1 LRLVKHQQ
9 IIILQ
14 KREVWL
20 DNLKGFGI
28 ILVVLGHIASP
39 ISSLIY
45 SFHMPLF
52 FVITGYLFNEEKLNR
67 HFVIKNL
74 KRIFIPFFVFLLL
87 GFLFEFLKRMLLSR
101 DQLEFSQ
108 LLDAILFMD
117 FSSLHNTYGFVL
129 WFLPALF
136 FSKLFL
142 KTLFTINNNSL
153 KISISI
159 LLFVIGIKFQLPF
172 SIDEGMV
179 ALPFLLFGFLLKSL
193 NQKYLAIISL
203 LILSLI
209 LTYNSPPVLNLSSKE
224 FENIHLNFLWCVSII
239 SILFSIFSYIRSI
252 FLNFLGINSMFIFI
266 VHPYTN
272 NISFLI
278 LEYFDVNVFYLNFI
292 LSLFLISIIT
302 ITFRKLI
309 KTNYV

>member
-1 LRLVKHQQ
+1 
-9 IIILQ
+9 
-14 KREVWL
+14 
-20 DNLKGFGI
+20 
-28 ILVVLGHIASP
+28 
-39 ISSLIY
+39 
-45 SFHMPLF
+45 MPLF
-52 FVITGYLFNEEKLNR
+52 FVITGYLFNYEKLNR

-101 DQLEFSQ
+101 DQLELSQ

-142 KTLFTINNNSL
+142 KTLFTINNNLL

-239 SILFSIFSYIRSI
+239 SILFSIFSYIRST